1 MQSKTQVGEII
12 ILVCDYK
19 AYGQDCSLRCG
30 NCSNGETCQHVNGSC
45 LHGCDAGVSGEQC
58 NDGNNIKTFFKKKT
72 TTLFDS
78 YCFELFVKNHLLKSM
93 YVSNNLK
100 NGFFPN
106 AYVCMCPK
114 IIL

>member
-30 NCSNGETCQHVNGSC
+30 NCSDGETCQHVNGSC

-58 NDGNNIKTFFKKKT
+58 NDGNNIKTFFKKKQQ
-72 TTLFDS
+72 LFLTVIVLNYLS
-78 YCFELFVKNHLLKSM
+78 KTIC
-93 YVSNNLK
+93 
-100 NGFFPN
+100 
-106 AYVCMCPK
+106 
-114 IIL
+114 